1 MKNNSKF
8 FLFILLLILVK
19 SQDSNSSDSQQNPG
33 FFDLAVNIFKRLEN
47 ECFTEIYEV
56 LGQIHFNEKDKK
68 YPWLT
73 DYLGKGFNNLGD
85 EIECLNSIKDNTTFI
100 LINFYNLELGDILQ
114 ADRPLLE
121 YLEIKNFTF
130 GFCLMQICSGAFR
143 KYIRLL
149 AESMNYIFAG
159 KIANESLVT
168 YIESNK
174 NISDKSNVKNQDDLE
189 TFGLK
194 IFFIVLFVGMG
205 IFKLLGSFVR
215 IIKIPKGYDKYA
227 VENMN
232 KMNKLNN
239 KENTN
244 SDIEEKSTF
253 ISKNKYDE
261 ALNEEMN
268 VREYNPLYDF
278 SEKLPKKVRILR
290 FFDIINDFQYLSLKR
305 NRYFNDSGLDILN
318 FFRAMTIFALIF
330 SNTFSALI
338 KLPSEEI
345 INKNFFK
352 HWMNIFYRL
361 SNNALTTWIFLE
373 AAYTTYKLLCLITT
387 EMFFC
392 YTKED
397 RRSVKLHFKLLIIY
411 GKFFILLIPRML
423 IFVLMYYIL
432 YYRIEDY
439 RFANSSPAYFKYVI
453 EYIFKEGIKCEKI
466 LSKENFAF
474 STHIEDYDTCY
485 EFVYFYI
492 NMILSIFIFMIIT
505 YLFFVIRNK
514 IFEIVMMGVNFA
526 FFLFSIFIV
535 NDTRIKDSEI
545 LKHYHLI
552 GQTYS
557 TKILYSFLGFYHLGF
572 VFGFILFNFDNL
584 KPKIKR
590 LLYEYSGYHSPQGK
604 NKIENVRPSFMSES
618 RDTMT
623 DMESNFTSRTQ
634 SMMSSSFY
642 KYDED
647 SPDYYKNFILP
658 YYPLKYI
665 NRILYPIYKL
675 KFSRKILIIL
685 GCIFLLFLID
695 FILLISVMTSKK
707 FDIKLNNGHIFMFLY
722 EKQLYMIV
730 YFVMSIVVI
739 TLPKKC
745 TLRTFMQS
753 RFFIITSRMGFFIT
767 CIVEAFTYLS
777 SLVFSIKVKLYVPT
791 LAIIS
796 FGNFLQ
802 AFIFCFLFI
811 VSTELPL
818 RMLIKKLLRINRNK
832 ENINL

>member
-1 MKNNSKF
+1 
-8 FLFILLLILVK
+8 
-19 SQDSNSSDSQQNPG
+19 
-33 FFDLAVNIFKRLEN
+33 
-47 ECFTEIYEV
+47 
-56 LGQIHFNEKDKK
+56 
-68 YPWLT
+68 
-73 DYLGKGFNNLGD
+73 
-85 EIECLNSIKDNTTFI
+85 
-100 LINFYNLELGDILQ
+100 
-114 ADRPLLE
+114 
-121 YLEIKNFTF
+121 
-130 GFCLMQICSGAFR
+130 
-143 KYIRLL
+143 
-149 AESMNYIFAG
+149 
-159 KIANESLVT
+159 
-168 YIESNK
+168 
-174 NISDKSNVKNQDDLE
+174 
-189 TFGLK
+189 
-194 IFFIVLFVGMG
+194 
-205 IFKLLGSFVR
+205 
-215 IIKIPKGYDKYA
+215 
-227 VENMN
+227 
-232 KMNKLNN
+232 
-239 KENTN
+239 
-244 SDIEEKSTF
+244 
-253 ISKNKYDE
+253 
-261 ALNEEMN
+261 
-268 VREYNPLYDF
+268 
-278 SEKLPKKVRILR
+278 
-290 FFDIINDFQYLSLKR
+290 
-305 NRYFNDSGLDILN
+305 
-318 FFRAMTIFALIF
+318 
-330 SNTFSALI
+330 
-338 KLPSEEI
+338 
-345 INKNFFK
+345 
-352 HWMNIFYRL
+352 
-361 SNNALTTWIFLE
+361 
-373 AAYTTYKLLCLITT
+373 
-387 EMFFC
+387 
-392 YTKED
+392 
-397 RRSVKLHFKLLIIY
+397 
-411 GKFFILLIPRML
+411 
-423 IFVLMYYIL
+423 
-432 YYRIEDY
+432 
-439 RFANSSPAYFKYVI
+439 
-453 EYIFKEGIKCEKI
+453 
-466 LSKENFAF
+466 
-474 STHIEDYDTCY
+474 
-485 EFVYFYI
+485 
-492 NMILSIFIFMIIT
+492 MIIT

-514 IFEIVMMGVNFA
+514 IFEIVVMGVNFA

-642 KYDED
+642 SYDED
-647 SPDYYKNFILP
+647 SPNYYKNFILP

-665 NRILYPIYKL
+665 NRLLYPIYKL

-730 YFVMSIVVI
+730 YFVMTIVVI